1 MEHFRRAC
9 RRVPEQN
16 KVFSSVA
23 GYQVVLAVQGVSSYA
38 SLILQ
43 ILETFERDFPCAVQ
57 NQRKEGFY
65 AVQAV
70 KLPEAHVLV
79 ILGYTV

>member
-1 MEHFRRAC
+1 MKHFRRAC

-16 KVFSSVA
+16 KVFSTVA
-23 GYQVVLAVQGVSSYA
+23 GYQVLAVQGV

-57 NQRKEGFY
+57 DQRKEGFY

-70 KLPEAHVLV
+70 KPPETHVLV
-79 ILGYTV
+79 ILGYMNKV